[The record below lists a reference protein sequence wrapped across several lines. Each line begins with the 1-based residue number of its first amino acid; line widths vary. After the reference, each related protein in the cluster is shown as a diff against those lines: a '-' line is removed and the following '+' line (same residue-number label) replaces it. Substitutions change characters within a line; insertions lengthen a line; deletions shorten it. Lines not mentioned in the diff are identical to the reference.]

1 MANDQSIDKAQRK
14 LISVVYRF
22 FDLMNKLS
30 STMTAV
36 KLPIKKD
43 MENQRLQNN
52 YQKSLRKVK
61 LILTSVDSIFGTD
74 LTDIQLISKC
84 SKVSDFCCVLTFTV
98 NTVGEFHGKI
108 MNQKKSG
115 LNNAANSIMKK
126 ILDETDIEMCC
137 IDNDGKPAIARTETH
152 QNFA

>member
-1 MANDQSIDKAQRK
+1 MFSAWSVSWKKQIFSTYVDKIYRYKGLAMANDQSIDKAQRK

-43 MENQRLQNN
+43 MENHRLQNN

-61 LILTSVDSIFGTD
+61 LILISVDSIFGTD

-84 SKVSDFCCVLTFTV
+84 NKVSDFCCVLIFTV

-108 MNQKKSG
+108 MNVKQLHKHPKV
-115 LNNAANSIMKK
+115 
-126 ILDETDIEMCC
+126 D
-137 IDNDGKPAIARTETH
+137 
-152 QNFA
+152 

>member
-43 MENQRLQNN
+43 MENHRLQNN
-52 YQKSLRKVK
+52 Y
-61 LILTSVDSIFGTD
+61 
-74 LTDIQLISKC
+74 
-84 SKVSDFCCVLTFTV
+84 
-98 NTVGEFHGKI
+98 
-108 MNQKKSG
+108 
-115 LNNAANSIMKK
+115 
-126 ILDETDIEMCC
+126 
-137 IDNDGKPAIARTETH
+137 
-152 QNFA
+152 